1 MKKTFIIESLILF
14 LLILTMTPII
24 IIVSIKSDHP
34 MYYNY
39 LTILCYLTLAM
50 PIIILLIELYNVAKI
65 KDYKRL
71 NYLNLCMTLILVIG
85 LGIYMLM
92 VNNDISMFYKL
103 KIIYFIFL
111 AITFDYNCSTPQC
124 SINIRSIFLKFL
136 YCLLMRMSI

>member
-1 MKKTFIIESLILF
+1 
-14 LLILTMTPII
+14 MTPII
-24 IIVSIKSDHP
+24 TIVSIKSTHP

-85 LGIYMLM
+85 LAIYMIM
-92 VNNDISMFYKL
+92 VNSSVEKFYQF
-103 KIIYFIFL
+103 KIIYFIALPL
-111 AITFDYNCSTPQC
+111 AIIIPIIV
-124 SINIRSIFLKFL
+124 SIILELRSKNDKNKKIVRNK
-136 YCLLMRMSI
+136 

>member
-1 MKKTFIIESLILF
+1 MKKTFIIESIILF

-92 VNNDISMFYKL
+92 VNNDISMFYKF
-103 KIIYFIFL
+103 KIIYFICLPL
-111 AITFDYNCSTPQC
+111 AIIVPIII
-124 SINIRSIFLKFL
+124 SIILEIRSKKCTHKKIVRNK
-136 YCLLMRMSI
+136 

>member
-1 MKKTFIIESLILF
+1 
-14 LLILTMTPII
+14 MTPII
-24 IIVSIKSDHP
+24 TIVSIKSAHP

-85 LGIYMLM
+85 LAIYMIM
-92 VNNDISMFYKL
+92 VNSSVEKFYQF
-103 KIIYFIFL
+103 KIIYFIALPL
-111 AITFDYNCSTPQC
+111 AIIIPIIV
-124 SINIRSIFLKFL
+124 SIILELRSKNDKNKKIVRNK
-136 YCLLMRMSI
+136 

>member
-1 MKKTFIIESLILF
+1 MKKIFTIESIILF
-14 LLILTMTPII
+14 LLLLTMMPII
-24 IIVSIKSDHP
+24 IIVSLKSAHP

-85 LGIYMLM
+85 LAIYMIM
-92 VNNDISMFYKL
+92 VNTITEKFYQFKILYFVALPLALVLPICISFILEIKSKKEINKNVNK
-103 KIIYFIFL
+103 KIVR
-111 AITFDYNCSTPQC
+111 N
-124 SINIRSIFLKFL
+124 K
-136 YCLLMRMSI
+136 